1 MNILAGCLIAISF
14 LVCNVFCVNTD
25 YNKVPQ
31 RCYEPLFKCWTDCR
45 KYFVCHRG
53 EFIKVACPKGLY
65 WNDEIKACDF
75 HKPTIDCVIPED
87 SDEEVEPQIPER
99 NGTTPDPVKDNK
111 PTGPPSTDQLKVI
124 CYCKHRIFVFCFI

>member
-1 MNILAGCLIAISF
+1 MNIFVGCCFLAVSLFI
-14 LVCNVFCVNTD
+14 CNVYGVNTD

-75 HKPTIDCVIPED
+75 HKPTVDCIIPEND
-87 SDEEVEPQIPER
+87 DDDDFDMPDR
-99 NGTTPDPVKDNK
+99 NGTEHIYGTPTTK
-111 PTGPPSTDQLKVI
+111 QLKVI
-124 CYCKHRIFVFCFI
+124 CYCKYFSIA

>member
-1 MNILAGCLIAISF
+1 MCPIKKKYSSRMHILAGCL
-14 LVCNVFCVNTD
+14 LVLSYLICNAYCVNTD

-31 RCYEPLFKCWTDCR
+31 RCYEPLFKCWKDCR

-75 HKPTIDCVIPED
+75 HKPKVDCVIPET
-87 SDEEVEPQIPER
+87 SDEDDEPEVPQNDE
-99 NGTTPDPVKDNK
+99 TK
-111 PTGPPSTDQLKVI
+111 PILGPPSTKQLKVI
-124 CYCKHRIFVFCFI
+124 CYCK